1 MHNFSNDNE
10 QNRTREY
17 CRRENW
23 FRLCPVFGNLFCPTK
38 SKFFATQFFTVA
50 MRGNLLFVGQNKFP
64 LTLGGFCLGSD
75 ASIAMK
81 T

>member
-1 MHNFSNDNE
+1 M
-10 QNRTREY
+10 
-17 CRRENW
+17 
-23 FRLCPVFGNLFCPTK
+23 CPVFIAIDAPLPRQNPPRVKGNMFCPTK